1 LLFVIKGFL
10 CSQKGN
16 ILMENQSL
24 SPNKKERIKL
34 SRVSDLP
41 QIELF
46 YGINV
51 TRTFSRHVHWVFSLG
66 VIEEGTRVLDFQ
78 GGKYEIQPGMVKVIS
93 PGEVHSG
100 LAGDEKGCTVR
111 TIRLEKDY
119 YFSLVYQITGLSDK
133 APYFPERVFTD
144 PALYRN
150 IIRLHKLLS
159 GKGAKLEKEYLL
171 LETLSQ
177 LIQNH
182 AREKP
187 QILPVGNS
195 DNSLSLVC
203 DYLKGHISE
212 NVSLEELAGV
222 GCLSAFHLAR
232 LFTRQIGV
240 PPHVYQVQ
248 LRLNKALELLR
259 SEKPVSDVALET
271 GFFDQSHF
279 TRAFK
284 KKFGITPGQY
294 TVV

>member
-1 LLFVIKGFL
+1 MDYKG
-10 CSQKGN
+10 
-16 ILMENQSL
+16 
-24 SPNKKERIKL
+24 R
-34 SRVSDLP
+34 
-41 QIELF
+41 
-46 YGINV
+46 
-51 TRTFSRHVHWVFSLG
+51 
-66 VIEEGTRVLDFQ
+66 
-78 GGKYEIQPGMVKVIS
+78 KYEIQPGMVKVIS
-93 PGEVHSG
+93 PGEVHAG

-133 APYFPERVFTD
+133 APYFPERAFVD
-144 PALYRN
+144 PALFRN
-150 IIRLHKLLS
+150 IIRLHKLLG
-159 GKGAKLEKEYLL
+159 GKGTKLEKEYLL

-187 QILPVGNS
+187 QDLPAGYS
-195 DNSLSLVC
+195 ETSLGLVC
-203 DYLKGHISE
+203 DYLKCHISE
-212 NVSLEELAGV
+212 NVSLEELARIGY
-222 GCLSAFHLAR
+222 LSAFHLAR
-232 LFTRQIGV
+232 LFTREIGV

-259 SEKPVSDVALET
+259 SGKPVSSVALET

-294 TVV
+294 SMK

>member
-1 LLFVIKGFL
+1 
-10 CSQKGN
+10 
-16 ILMENQSL
+16 MEDQLNQ
-24 SPNKKERIKL
+24 KERIKL
-34 SRVSDLP
+34 YRVSDLP

-51 TRTFSRHVHWVFSLG
+51 KRVFSRHVHWVFSLG
-66 VIEEGTRVLDFQ
+66 VIEEGTRLLDFQ
-78 GGKYEIQPGMVKVIS
+78 GCKYEIQPGMVKVIS

-100 LAGDEKGCTVR
+100 CAADEKGYTVR

-119 YFSLVYQITGLSDK
+119 YFSLVYQITGLSGE

-150 IIRLHKLLS
+150 IIRLHKLLG
-159 GKGAKLEKEYLL
+159 GKGTKLEKEYLL

-182 AREKP
+182 AREKA
-187 QILPVGNS
+187 QDLPTGTS
-195 DNSLSLVC
+195 DTSLSLVC
-203 DYLKGHISE
+203 DYLKCHISE
-212 NVSLEELAGV
+212 NVSLEELARIGYM
-222 GCLSAFHLAR
+222 SAFHLAR
-232 LFTRQIGV
+232 LFTREIGV

-259 SEKPVSDVALET
+259 SGKPVSSVALET

-294 TVV
+294 SII